1 MQTVFIL
8 IIIVFTFCVSIGLMI
23 YDKDNNSIDK
33 ENIINDELSAIFD
46 DDVNDN
52 EEII

>member
-23 YDKDNNSIDK
+23 YDK
-33 ENIINDELSAIFD
+33 NIINDELSEIFD